1 VARLSSPSVRRGR
14 VRSTVARARE
24 TEAARA
30 GRAVAAQSR
39 ATISVG
45 SEPASRVDIAGSPG
59 DPLPTWLRARI
70 EQSFG
75 ADLTRVRVH
84 NDAAAVRAL
93 RDARTRGFAAG
104 RDVFVDLPTHDFA
117 SERGL
122 GLLGHE
128 IAHVLQ
134 QTGRRGPR
142 GVAATTISGDPSR
155 EPQHDDEY
163 ITRLDSFLEEE
174 VPTYAKLKELYKA
187 TDAAST
193 FADTDA
199 RIGKDWNSKSDAGAK
214 VASLVTNADYPK
226 RSPQTRAFLA
236 DCAKALAQYS
246 AIAKRA
252 VSSDGLGERTMFRS
266 PAMYR
271 AIRKAG
277 VKWLPEAIAKLP
289 NLGKLHPEVQLSA
302 VRGWLFS
309 IEIRDRPQLQDP
321 WEADLAWA
329 KDRRGEVFIAAAEA
343 VTGLYAAILSML
355 SKAAGAHG
363 NLPKS
368 GMIEIRRGEAKYIAN
383 LAKPKPDVVVDVPEL
398 EVLLEG
404 VWPKIQKAASD
415 AVTYWS
421 KVISLRDAIETGT
434 KAYLKGLELTEEQK
448 EAAALAA
455 ALPADPMFPM
465 FGKTLFATVKTLLD
479 PKLSSAEFTM
489 AVAERREKHAN
500 LHKSFDQ
507 IRRAR
512 ADKHVELG
520 EDGLKLGA
528 AAALLARVETA
539 LNRYDAT
546 ATGGEQILATRIRL
560 AELARELSS
569 SLAMP
574 SLGKVASDF
583 LGDRPLLAIT
593 GEWKEW
599 FPDTGVNKVETFK
612 VDMLRGIT
620 FMGVKM
626 SADEVVEWVE
636 AGRNLMLLDE
646 LVKGMAGTPAQ
657 DQNTK
662 TVLENVL
669 ASWTKGAGLH
679 KYEIAAN
686 DYEAWFD
693 EKWIDPS
700 TNEVKTDDQAF
711 SKAIFGH
718 PETDRIR
725 KIYEDTHES
734 VSIRMLPKL
743 HSKLWL
749 WLIPRFDVWVTKVIS
764 DPALKKEV
772 DAIRNKSIKPEWR
785 SWMYGIADYIK
796 GITGSDPTKAKQVGD
811 RIKQIAADERLS
823 SQNEL
828 AHQARLSA
836 AKQIRSWLVGY
847 DAAKRQPWWIPNRVW
862 QEIYNF
868 SRFIVGRPEEQL
880 NHVAALII
888 DLAPELTE
896 RFSPPTNEADN
907 AIGVGAMLVSG
918 VISQWEAKGA
928 ATVIQK
934 LLPEYKATD
943 VVNRVATLR
952 GLGKLLRDAASAFQ
966 RRGGIFADS
975 TDTTLK
981 TQTYR
986 AKIYATTEEHPENG
1000 GFAWQGTLWRLREV
1014 KKSFW
1019 YHPPYPYLENDFG
1032 FKWPNGAPWVRQG
1045 IVEDEHHV
1053 PFNNDEELM
1062 KVTKTDLRSM
1072 EGEDL
1077 IIKPSSSIP
1086 LGHLYDDLSHHALFA
1101 YLDATGELIE
1111 KGFWVVYEIAEFIP
1125 GVGQGLMAARFAAT
1139 VIDFL
1144 VSPEFQELIS
1154 AIGNDGLGA
1163 LVDKLT
1169 KFPIKI
1175 EDLVT
1180 YMLFAGATWAPKGSV
1195 DETKSARFTKP
1206 SGPWGS
1212 LGKAIKNLVH
1222 LVKRLVIAIQ
1232 KVRSVVQVPFRATQ
1246 VYVLEHPFVDM
1257 LLGLAIDYFD
1267 DLQSLSIERIMD
1279 VFSFD
1284 EKELKDE
1291 VSRGANAIVDGAALA
1306 FTNLRFL
1313 QVPSEII
1320 PLGLIAETIFNVLI
1334 GRMGPKFKIIGGTVR
1349 EVLQATNLWSKVTNA
1364 VGKQLGKFADPNDAW
1379 RTFVRDHLS
1388 KWVGEV
1394 RDGIAGEVKSGLA
1407 EIKWL
1412 SLGEVTKHDTTVTP
1426 SGDDAQ
1432 NDFDI
1437 GEPSKAASVDSLP
1450 FLEDDPD
1457 ALARWKTR
1465 PAIAI
1470 PTDGT
1475 PLDAV
1480 TRRRS
1485 ERLLGQDLGHVRL
1498 HTGAA
1503 GARGTPP
1510 GARAVTAGS
1519 HVFLGPTVDRKS
1531 PSGESVLFH
1540 ELAHVLQQSGPR
1552 PLGETQSTTPVMP
1565 RMTGMVWNE
1574 AAEAAAERA
1583 ATAVDAS
1590 TITRVTSTNIAG
1602 AQPLPTTT
1610 AKSILKKLRDADQIK
1625 KDAAHYA
1632 DPSVQLRAK
1641 GAKDQ
1646 GNITLFTTAIYNSV
1660 AARIDKIDK
1669 DEKPFAKPFHLVRPQ
1684 IQAILVK
1691 RKPDI
1696 ENAIRA
1702 IVFWKGA
1709 LDKNNVFVVVPET
1722 FQREFERYVFGALG
1736 IAIQIVMVK
1745 NGPTIAT
1752 KGDTV
1757 EKLDFGYVDLYE
1769 LGTEG
1774 APLIK
1779 LALDNSVG
1787 TKFGPKD
1794 KRAAFS
1800 YDKAAPEPW
1809 LLAIRLM
1816 LQRKRSPD
1824 LWQKKKFAF
1833 HEDALTTITT
1843 IHNEMAPIVKDDK
1856 WPDARVYANPDAP
1869 SGDFERIGLRVGTY
1883 GTQHDWIKGSGR
1895 DSHHVVQ
1902 VVFIEYLQN
1911 KKKGLEP
1918 FPGLDTY
1925 PKAYEN
1931 LGITGTGTET
1941 TKISAPDNPT
1951 EYLDVAYLGSGA
1963 RADPMP
1969 TIFISNY
1976 THRAKIHLHMED
1988 DSRFARQILND
1999 AFRHDRKEKL
2009 EVLKNKKV
2017 METVAKTTGADRGR
2031 DIKVGS
2037 DTINVGQLHKMLYE
2051 ATRDTYRAAWP
2062 PEHQE
2067 RFRSLVTKLEPIYY
2081 NAVVEER
2088 RRKGKSVAAPSE
2100 LTPSMTTAAVD
2111 RVIGNVDKIIG
2122 AHGFRPSK

>member
-14 VRSTVARARE
+14 VRSTVVRARE

-30 GRAVAAQSR
+30 GRAVAAQTR

-59 DPLPTWLRARI
+59 DPLPAWLRARI

-75 ADLTRVRVH
+75 ADLSRVRIH
-84 NDAAAVRAL
+84 NDAAAIRAL
-93 RDARTRGFAAG
+93 REARTRGFAAG
-104 RDVFVDLPTHDFA
+104 RDVFVDLPTHDFS

-142 GVAATTISGDPSR
+142 GVAATAITGDPGR

-163 ITRLDSFLEEE
+163 ITRLDGILEEE
-174 VPTYAKLKELYKA
+174 VPSYAKLKELYKA
-187 TDAAST
+187 TDAASM

-199 RIGKDWNSKSDAGAK
+199 LIGKDWDSKSDAGTK
-214 VASLVTNADYPK
+214 IASLVTNADYAK
-226 RSPQTRAFLA
+226 RSSQTRAFLA

-252 VSSDGLGERTMFRS
+252 VSPDGLGERTMFRS

-329 KDRRGEVFIAAAEA
+329 KDLRGEVFIAAAEA

-355 SKAAGAHG
+355 SKAAAAHG
-363 NLPKS
+363 DLPKS

-398 EVLLEG
+398 EVLLEA

-434 KAYLKGLELTEEQK
+434 KAYLKGIELTEDQK

-465 FGKTLFATVKTLLD
+465 FGKTLVATAKALLD
-479 PKLSSAEFTM
+479 RKLSSADFTK
-489 AVAERREKHAN
+489 AVAERREKHEN

-528 AAALLARVETA
+528 AAALLARIETA
-539 LNRYDAT
+539 LSRYDAT
-546 ATGGEQILATRIRL
+546 ATGGEQILATQIRL

-574 SLGKVASDF
+574 SLGKLASDF

-599 FPDTGVNKVETFK
+599 FPDTGVNKVETFRK
-612 VDMLRGIT
+612 DMYRGINL
-620 FMGVKM
+620 MGVKM
-626 SADEVVEWVE
+626 TPDEVVEWVE

-646 LVKGMAGTPAQ
+646 LVKGMVGTPAQ

-669 ASWTKGAGLH
+669 ASWKKGAGLH
-679 KYEIAAN
+679 KYEIASN
-686 DYEAWFD
+686 EYEAWFD

-700 TNEVKTDDQAF
+700 TNEVTIDDQAF
-711 SKAIFGH
+711 SNAIFGH
-718 PETDRIR
+718 KETDRIR
-725 KIYEDTHES
+725 KIYEETHEA
-734 VSIRMLPKL
+734 VSIRTLPKL

-772 DAIRNKSIKPEWR
+772 DAIRDKSIKPEWR
-785 SWMYGIADYIK
+785 SWMYGIATYIR
-796 GITGSDPTKAKQVGD
+796 GVTGSDATKAKQVAD

-868 SRFIVGRPEEQL
+868 SQFIVDRPEEQL

-896 RFSPPTNEADN
+896 RFSPPRNEADN

-918 VISQWEAKGA
+918 VISQWEKPGA
-928 ATVIQK
+928 AKPIQG
-934 LLPEYKATD
+934 LLPEYQATD
-943 VVNRVATLR
+943 VVTRVTTLR
-952 GLGKLLRDAASAFQ
+952 GLGKVLREAARAVQ
-966 RRGGIFADS
+966 RQGGIFADS

-981 TQTYR
+981 TQTYN
-986 AKIYATTEEHPENG
+986 AKIYATTDEHPENG

-1019 YHPPYPYLENDFG
+1019 YHPPFPYLEHDFG
-1032 FKWPNGAPWVRQG
+1032 FKWPDGAPWVRHG
-1045 IVEDEHHV
+1045 IVEDENHV
-1053 PFNNDEELM
+1053 PFSDDEPLM
-1062 KVTKTDLRSM
+1062 KITKTDLRNM

-1077 IIKPSSSIP
+1077 IIRPSTWIP
-1086 LGHLYDDLSHHALFA
+1086 LGHIYDDLSHHALFA
-1101 YLDATGELIE
+1101 FLDATGELIE

-1169 KFPIKI
+1169 KFPMSV

-1180 YMLFAGATWAPKGSV
+1180 YMLFAGVKWAPKATV
-1195 DETKSARFTKP
+1195 DETKTAQFTK
-1206 SGPWGS
+1206 SNSPWAA

-1222 LVKRLVIAIQ
+1222 LVKRLVASIQ

-1246 VYVLEHPFVDM
+1246 VFVLEHPFVDL
-1257 LLGLAIDYFD
+1257 LLGLAIDYID
-1267 DLQSLSIERIMD
+1267 DLQHLSIERIMD

-1284 EKELKDE
+1284 EKEFKDE
-1291 VSRGANAIVDGAALA
+1291 VKNGANQIVDGAALA
-1306 FTNLRFL
+1306 FTNLKFL

-1320 PLGLIAETIFNVLI
+1320 PMGLIAETIFNVLI
-1334 GRMGPKFKIIGGTVR
+1334 SRMGAKFKLIGGGVR
-1349 EVLQATNLWSKVTNA
+1349 EVLQATNLWNKVTNA

-1379 RTFVRDHLS
+1379 RTFIRDHLS
-1388 KWVGEV
+1388 TWIGEL
-1394 RDGIAGEVKSGLA
+1394 RDGIAGELKAGIA
-1407 EIKWL
+1407 EIPWL
-1412 SLGEVTKHDTTVTP
+1412 SVDEPTKHDTTVTP
-1426 SGDDAQ
+1426 SGEDTELE
-1432 NDFDI
+1432 
-1437 GEPSKAASVDSLP
+1437 EPSQAASTDSLP

-1457 ALARWKTR
+1457 ALARWKAR

-1470 PTDGT
+1470 PTDGA
-1475 PLDAV
+1475 PLDAA
-1480 TRRRS
+1480 TRLRG
-1485 ERLLGQDLGHVRL
+1485 ERVLGQDLGHVRL

-1540 ELAHVLQQSGPR
+1540 ELAHVLQQGRPR
-1552 PLGETQSTTPVMP
+1552 PLGATQSTVPIMP

-1574 AAEAAAERA
+1574 AAEAAADRA
-1583 ATAVDAS
+1583 ASAVDAS
-1590 TITRVTSTNIAG
+1590 TITRVTSTGIAG
-1602 AQPLPTTT
+1602 AQPLLTGT
-1610 AKSILKKLRDADQIK
+1610 AKKILKKLRDEDQIK
-1625 KDAAHYA
+1625 KDAAHYV
-1632 DPSVQLRAK
+1632 DENVQLRAK
-1641 GAKDQ
+1641 AAKDQ

-1660 AARIDKIDK
+1660 EARIDKIDK
-1669 DEKPFAKPFHLVRPQ
+1669 DKKPFAKPFDLVRPQ
-1684 IQAILVK
+1684 IHAILVK
-1691 RKPDI
+1691 RKTDI
-1696 ENAIRA
+1696 KDAIRA

-1709 LDKNNVFVVVPET
+1709 LDKNNVFVVTPKT
-1722 FQREFERYVFGALG
+1722 FQREFERYMFGALG
-1736 IAIQIVMVK
+1736 VAIEIEVVPS
-1745 NGPTIAT
+1745 GDTIAT
-1752 KGDTV
+1752 TGDTV
-1757 EKLDFGYVDLYE
+1757 KKLDFGYVDLYE

-1774 APLIK
+1774 IPLIK

-1787 TKFGPKD
+1787 TMFGTKL

-1800 YDKAAPEPW
+1800 YDKATPDPW
-1809 LLAIRLM
+1809 ILAARLM
-1816 LQRKRSPD
+1816 LQRKRSLN

-1843 IHNEMAPIVKDDK
+1843 IKNEMDPVVTGVD
-1856 WPDARVYANPDAP
+1856 WPSADVYAAPDPP
-1869 SGDFERIGLRVGTY
+1869 SGGFEKVGLRVGTY
-1883 GTQHDWIKGSGR
+1883 GAQKGWIKDSGR

-1911 KKKGLEP
+1911 KKKDLLP
-1918 FPGLDTY
+1918 FPGLASH
-1925 PKAYEN
+1925 PLAYKN
-1931 LGITGTGTET
+1931 LGVDSAGDVVTR
-1941 TKISAPDNPT
+1941 ISAPNNPS
-1951 EYLDVAYLGSGA
+1951 EYIDLDHLGSGE

-1976 THRAKIHLHMED
+1976 THRAKLHLHSED
-1988 DSRFARQILND
+1988 GRFAREMLDD
-1999 AFRHDRKEKL
+1999 AFREDKAKLALLESTKVLDAVEKTKTPDR
-2009 EVLKNKKV
+2009 
-2017 METVAKTTGADRGR
+2017 DR
-2031 DIKVGS
+2031 DISVDKSTPTFTV
-2037 DTINVGQLHKMLYE
+2037 NALHELIYKGARDAYRE
-2051 ATRDTYRAAWP
+2051 AWSSQ
-2062 PEHQE
+2062 HQE
-2067 RFRSLVTKLEPIYY
+2067 RLRTNVAKLEPIYY

-2088 RRKGKSVAAPSE
+2088 RRTSKTVSTPSV
-2100 LTPSMTTAAVD
+2100 LMPSMTTAAVD
-2111 RVIGNVDKIIG
+2111 KVIKAVDTIIG
-2122 AHGFRPSK
+2122 AHGFKP